1 MTATME
7 TAMHARHVPWYS
19 IGKTVEGAPTS
30 EEAIRE
36 AGLDWTVSLQPVY
49 CSGMKA
55 DGRFGVIRKRI
66 DPETHA
72 IRKNL
77 LGIVSGSYHPV
88 QNREAFDF
96 FDSLIGTEAHYES
109 AGSLNAGKRV
119 FLTAKMERTWTVADD
134 EIETYL
140 ILSNAHDGYHAL
152 RAAVTPVRVVC
163 QNTIAAAF
171 RRARRSWSMT
181 HNKDIFEKLRE
192 ARHTRGLTAAYMDEF
207 VEFGNRAADQ
217 KVSPA
222 ALETLVDDLF
232 KPVKD
237 TESSRKTSDRHKTAF
252 ELCLRQPDLT
262 AYQGTAWG
270 ILNAVSDY
278 ETHTPRPH
286 AVMRKL
292 VDERLPLFNR
302 AYDFLIQAD

>member
-1 MTATME
+1 
-7 TAMHARHVPWYS
+7 
-19 IGKTVEGAPTS
+19 
-30 EEAIRE
+30 
-36 AGLDWTVSLQPVY
+36 
-49 CSGMKA
+49 
-55 DGRFGVIRKRI
+55 
-66 DPETHA
+66 
-72 IRKNL
+72 
-77 LGIVSGSYHPV
+77 
-88 QNREAFDF
+88 
-96 FDSLIGTEAHYES
+96 
-109 AGSLNAGKRV
+109 
-119 FLTAKMERTWTVADD
+119 
-134 EIETYL
+134 
-140 ILSNAHDGYHAL
+140 
-152 RAAVTPVRVVC
+152 
-163 QNTIAAAF
+163 
-171 RRARRSWSMT
+171 MT

-192 ARHTRGLTAAYMDEF
+192 ARHTLGLTAAYMDEF

-232 KPVKD
+232 KPVKN
-237 TESSRKTSDRHKTAF
+237 TESSRKTFDRHKTAF

-302 AYDFLIQAD
+302 ADDLLIQAN

>member
-1 MTATME
+1 MAFCAT
-7 TAMHARHVPWYS
+7 
-19 IGKTVEGAPTS
+19 IF
-30 EEAIRE
+30 
-36 AGLDWTVSLQPVY
+36 WTVRADAAQANSAASL
-49 CSGMKA
+49 
-55 DGRFGVIRKRI
+55 R
-66 DPETHA
+66 
-72 IRKNL
+72 
-77 LGIVSGSYHPV
+77 
-88 QNREAFDF
+88 DF
-96 FDSLIGTEAHYES
+96 PSEMATQ
-109 AGSLNAGKRV
+109 
-119 FLTAKMERTWTVADD
+119 
-134 EIETYL
+134 
-140 ILSNAHDGYHAL
+140 
-152 RAAVTPVRVVC
+152 RAP
-163 QNTIAAAF
+163 
-171 RRARRSWSMT
+171 
-181 HNKDIFEKLRE
+181 
-192 ARHTRGLTAAYMDEF
+192 
-207 VEFGNRAADQ
+207 Q

-302 AYDFLIQAD
+302 AYEKLRG